1 MGFVPYPLRGT
12 GQRLGEK
19 CPVDLQGT
27 FPIRYRSVFNAAKIY
42 TGQESI
48 VAKKRIRAG
57 VVGTGFG
64 RYHMEAYD
72 MIDGVEVYA
81 VCDLNEA
88 EAKQF
93 ADQYGAKY
101 VFTDYHKMFSMDEL
115 DVVSIAVPNNLHAP
129 MAIDALKKGKHVL
142 VEKPMAITPKEA
154 RAMVA
159 AAEKAGKRL
168 MVEQAMRFSDDAQ
181 LLREYWR
188 RGVFGDVY
196 FAKSTWVR
204 RKGWPKLNFPP
215 GGTMGRGEW
224 FIRKDEAGFGA
235 LGDIGVHLVDLAWYL
250 MGNPKPVSV
259 TGQMWTCVAEPLL
272 KKKNLPV
279 EVDETAVGA
288 IRFDNGQMLHVDVCW
303 DSYNEPLQNV
313 RLFGSKGGA
322 SLFPATVYR
331 GEDIMETATLSTT
344 YGAFDTE
351 TAWQH
356 FIGCVRDPQKSM
368 IASGAEI
375 VQLIQILDGIARSAA
390 KGTEVRLS

>member
-1 MGFVPYPLRGT
+1 MA
-12 GQRLGEK
+12 E
-19 CPVDLQGT
+19 
-27 FPIRYRSVFNAAKIY
+27 
-42 TGQESI
+42 
-48 VAKKRIRAG
+48 KRIRVG

-64 RYHMEAYD
+64 RYHMEGYSKIA
-72 MIDGVEVYA
+72 GVEVVA
-81 VCDLNEA
+81 ICDLNEP

-93 ADQYGAKY
+93 AAQYGAQY
-101 VFTDYHKMFSMDEL
+101 VFTDYRKMFSMEEL
-115 DVVSIAVPNNLHAP
+115 DAVSIAVPNNLHAP
-129 MAIDALKKGKHVL
+129 MSIDALKKGKHVL
-142 VEKPMAITPKEA
+142 VEKPMTITPKDA

-168 MVEQAMRFSDDAQ
+168 MVDQSMRFSEDAQ

-224 FIRKDEAGFGA
+224 FIRKEEAGFGA

-259 TGQMWTCVAEPLL
+259 SGQMWTCVANPLL
-272 KKKNLPV
+272 EKKKLPV

-288 IRFDNGQMLHVDVCW
+288 IRFENGQMLHVDVCW

-313 RLFGSKGGA
+313 RVFGNRGGA

-331 GEDIMETATLSTT
+331 GEDIMESTTLGTT
-344 YGAFDTE
+344 YGAFETE
-351 TAWQH
+351 NAWEH
-356 FIGCVRDPQKSM
+356 FISCVRNPQKNM
-368 IASGAEI
+368 TASGAEI

-390 KGTEVRLS
+390 KGAEVNLG